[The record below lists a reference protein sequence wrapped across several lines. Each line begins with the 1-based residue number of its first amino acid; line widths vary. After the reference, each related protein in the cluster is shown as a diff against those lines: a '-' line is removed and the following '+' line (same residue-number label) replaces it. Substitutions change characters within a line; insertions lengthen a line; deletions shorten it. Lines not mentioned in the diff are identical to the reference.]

1 MEKNSNV
8 SVFSAD
14 FLAHL
19 QPYSAGI
26 DVGASF
32 HYVAVPPS
40 LSTTPVRSFATHS
53 AGLEDLAQWLVSLG
67 IKTVALEST
76 GVYWMP
82 LYEVLENHGL
92 QVFVANARYVRNVPG
107 RKTDVEDSRW
117 LQQLHSVGLLH
128 ASFVPE
134 AGIREL
140 RTYLRFRNQCVIEKV
155 TQINRMEKALQQLNI
170 KLKQVISK
178 LDTQVAMGIIRSIVA
193 GERNGAVLASTFYN
207 YRMKASQEDLAL
219 ALQGNWKPEYLFT
232 LTQALVTYDFY
243 HQQVMLSEE
252 KIEAV
257 LQNFTQTP
265 PPNLDLL
272 QADTSTEIGINQEV
286 IAQETPQ
293 KVFESRQKN
302 SKVRQNDY
310 HFEVKTYLR
319 ELFGIDLTAITGL
332 SENTVL
338 SIIGEVGIDLARWK
352 TAKHFVSWLG
362 LAPQPKISGGKVIG
376 SFRKRM
382 TNQATE
388 SFRMAA
394 YSLHSAQSALGQ
406 LYRKM
411 AAKKGSAVAIKTVAR
426 KIAIIFYQMI
436 QTKTEF
442 DPTRQQ
448 TLKAQQEQ
456 QRIKWLAKQ
465 AKACGMTLVPIN
477 TTH

>member
-1 MEKNSNV
+1 
-8 SVFSAD
+8 
-14 FLAHL
+14 
-19 QPYSAGI
+19 
-26 DVGASF
+26 
-32 HYVAVPPS
+32 
-40 LSTTPVRSFATHS
+40 
-53 AGLEDLAQWLVSLG
+53 
-67 IKTVALEST
+67 
-76 GVYWMP
+76 MP

-92 QVFVANARYVRNVPG
+92 QVCVANARYVRNVPG

-134 AGIREL
+134 AGTREL
-140 RTYLRFRNQCVIEKV
+140 RTYLRFRNQCVIEKG

-178 LDTQVAMGIIRSIVA
+178 LDTQVAMGIIRCIVA
-193 GERNGAVLASTFYN
+193 GERNGAVLASNFYN
-207 YRMKASQEDLAL
+207 PRMKASREELAL

-232 LTQALVTYDFY
+232 LTQALLAYDFH
-243 HQQVMLSEE
+243 HQQLVLSEA

-265 PPNLDLL
+265 PPNSDLL
-272 QADTSTEIGINQEV
+272 QADTSTEIAINQEV
-286 IAQETPQ
+286 IAQATPQ
-293 KVFESRQKN
+293 KVLESRQKN

-310 HFEVKTYLR
+310 HFEVKTYLQ

-411 AAKKGSAVAIKTVAR
+411 SAKKGSAVAIKTVAR
-426 KIAIIFYQMI
+426 KIAVIFYQMI
-436 QTKTEF
+436 QNKTEF
-442 DPTRQQ
+442 DPNRQQ

-477 TTH
+477 VTP

>member
-1 MEKNSNV
+1 MENHSNP
-8 SVFSAD
+8 SVFSSD

-26 DVGASF
+26 DVGASS

-40 LSTTPVRSFATHS
+40 LSDTPIRNFATHS

-92 QVFVANARYVRNVPG
+92 QVCVANARYVRNVPG
-107 RKTDVEDSRW
+107 RKTDVTDSRW

-140 RTYLRFRNQCVIEKV
+140 RTYLRFRNQCVVEKG
-155 TQINRMEKALQQLNI
+155 TQMNRMEKALQQLNI
-170 KLKQVISK
+170 KLKQVVSK
-178 LDTQVAMGIIRSIVA
+178 LDTQVAMGIICSIVA
-193 GERNGAVLASTFYN
+193 GERNGEVLAQTFYN
-207 YRMKASQEDLAL
+207 YRMKASQEELAL

-232 LTQALVTYDFY
+232 LTQALAAYDFH
-243 HQQVMLSEE
+243 HQQLVISEA

-257 LQNFTQTP
+257 LQNFTQIP
-265 PPNLDLL
+265 PPNSDFTHIKN
-272 QADTSTEIGINQEV
+272 DSEIPTNQDIISE
-286 IAQETPQ
+286 QPQ
-293 KVFESRQKN
+293 KLVKSRQKTG
-302 SKVRQNDY
+302 KVRQNDY
-310 HFEVKTYLR
+310 HFEVKSYLQD
-319 ELFGIDLTAITGL
+319 LFGIDLTAVTGL

-338 SIIGEVGIDLARWK
+338 SIIGEVGTDLSRWK

-382 TNQATE
+382 VNQATE
-388 SFRMAA
+388 AFRMAA
-394 YSLHSAQSALGQ
+394 YSLHSAKCALGQ

-411 AAKKGSAVAIKTVAR
+411 SAKKGSAIAIKTIAR
-426 KIAIIFYQMI
+426 KIAVIFFQMI

-448 TLKAQQEQ
+448 TLTAIQEQ
-456 QRIKWLAKQ
+456 KRIKWLEKQ
-465 AKACGMTLVPIN
+465 AKTCGMTLVPISA
-477 TTH
+477 TH